1 MELER
6 QAAPHLEAA
15 RVKKEAADLEA
26 TREKN
31 KKAFQPW

>member
-1 MELER
+1 V
-6 QAAPHLEAA
+6 